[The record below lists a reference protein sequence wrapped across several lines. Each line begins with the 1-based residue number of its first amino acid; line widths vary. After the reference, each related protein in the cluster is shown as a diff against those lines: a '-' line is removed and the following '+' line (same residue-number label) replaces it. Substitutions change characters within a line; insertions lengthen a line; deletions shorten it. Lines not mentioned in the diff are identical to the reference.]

1 MTRTTLRFT
10 LVLATAA
17 MTLQAC
23 AGVAPTSAGAPA
35 SAKKASESATTTT
48 TPTTGGATA
57 TGSVGA
63 NVAPGAPAAAASSA
77 PTTGKAAADTSISN
91 NGASIVGQTAP
102 APVQTTA
109 PAVTTQTA
117 LKAGAIDD
125 NAKFA
130 DFLAFEAA
138 YAGQKMRAYDAS
150 ERHVIVVKDAA
161 GKPVANTKV
170 TVSAGDN
177 VVWTGKTYANGQA
190 LFHPKANKG
199 SDVGSRFFV
208 TVGDNTATS
217 TGFTRTV
224 EGPWEIKL
232 DTTQAAPVPK
242 LDIQFVVDTT
252 GSMGPEIAKLQAT
265 VQSIASRIKALP
277 GSPAARFSLV
287 GYKDQQDS
295 EYLTKK
301 TDFTGN
307 ITDFQTALN
316 ALSASGGGD
325 LPEDL
330 ESALNEG
337 LTTLAWDGAT
347 PIRLSFLITDAAPH
361 IDYPQTVPYT
371 TSIGKAQ
378 ALGIKFYPIGASGLT
393 KEGEFAMRQLAQAT
407 MGQYLFI
414 TRGGDEQTGGGEVSA
429 TVDKFKEGKLDDIVV
444 DIVNGELKGLNGQ

>member
-1 MTRTTLRFT
+1 MQPKEAPMTRNALRFT
-10 LVLATAA
+10 LVLAAAA

-23 AGVAPTSAGAPA
+23 APAPSAP
-35 SAKKASESATTTT
+35 SAAKRTEGNAVPGTTGSATT
-48 TPTTGGATA
+48 G
-57 TGSVGA
+57 
-63 NVAPGAPAAAASSA
+63 ASSDKTSVPTGNVSAPQASAA
-77 PTTGKAAADTSISN
+77 PTTGATSD
-91 NGASIVGQTAP
+91 NGGAVVTQP
-102 APVQTTA
+102 NQPPVQT
-109 PAVTTQTA
+109 QTS

-130 DFLAFEAA
+130 DFLAYQQA
-138 YAGQKMRAYDAS
+138 YAGQKMRSYDAS

-190 LFHPKANKG
+190 LFFPKTATG

-208 TVGDNTATS
+208 SVGDNTQES

-232 DTTQAAPVPK
+232 TNQQEAVTPK
-242 LDIQFVVDTT
+242 LDVQFVVDTT
-252 GSMGPEIAKLQAT
+252 GSMGGEIAKLQST
-265 VQSIASRIKALP
+265 IQSIATRIKALP
-277 GSPAARFSLV
+277 GSPAARFALV
-287 GYKDQQDS
+287 AYKDQQDS

-307 ITDFQTALN
+307 VTDFQTALN

-330 ESALNEG
+330 ETAISEG
-337 LTTLAWDGAT
+337 LTGESWDTAT

-361 IDYPQTVPYT
+361 IDYAQTTPYT

-378 ALGIKFYPIGASGLT
+378 ALGVKFYPIGASGLT
-393 KEGEFAMRQLAQAT
+393 PEGEYAMRQLAEAT
-407 MGQYLFI
+407 LGQYLFI
-414 TRGGDEQTGGGEVSA
+414 TRGGDENSGGGEVSA

-444 DIVNGELKGLNGQ
+444 DIVNGELKALNGQ